1 MQAEATFR
9 QERLKKHLTYDVW
22 KYLLVIVACWMGWEL
37 LYTATAY
44 RSPQEKRIDVMIMSA
59 TASDELFESFLKP
72 IWEEATPDMELV
84 EGVTLLPGGVD
95 DYYSNINLTVK
106 LAAGEG
112 DIYLLPQDTFKQLA
126 LNGAFVGL
134 DQYIADGLINIDGLE
149 VDKARLTLVDEDT
162 GKATTQLF
170 GIPTDLLYGYMDG
183 LQFDNR
189 NAVMAIAVNN
199 GNEDNVVTFFN
210 ALLQA
215 GRGEMPEWLRDAE
228 AKPDA

>member
-1 MQAEATFR
+1 
-9 QERLKKHLTYDVW
+9 
-22 KYLLVIVACWMGWEL
+22 
-37 LYTATAY
+37 
-44 RSPQEKRIDVMIMSA
+44 
-59 TASDELFESFLKP
+59 
-72 IWEEATPDMELV
+72 MELV